1 MSVEEKRNKVF
12 ELAYKK
18 YIARKEGKPEEQVA
32 TINLDTMSMPEH
44 EALMKSIHDV
54 DILEAE
60 EELFPGE
67 NIF

>member
-1 MSVEEKRNKVF
+1 MSLEERRNKVF

-18 YIARKEGKPEEQVA
+18 HIARKEGKQEEQVA
-32 TINLDTMSMPEH
+32 AINVDNMSMPEH